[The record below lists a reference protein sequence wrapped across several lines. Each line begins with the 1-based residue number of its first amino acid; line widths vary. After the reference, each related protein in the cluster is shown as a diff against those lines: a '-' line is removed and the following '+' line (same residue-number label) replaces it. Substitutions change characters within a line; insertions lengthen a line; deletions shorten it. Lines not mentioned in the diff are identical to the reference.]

1 MLRQCKGNEWT
12 RSNGSSPRIQMKN
25 INMSS
30 LSAGFI
36 IGKLDAQVAR
46 QWFPASTGQPPPMRP
61 SRNIF
66 ETGSKECIEP
76 IPFHVRPWI
85 ITFFVRFSGEESTWK
100 AFIKRNFSQRGGRKE
115 REREKKTLLIKA
127 NDVRNKLCTKRWM
140 VDKDRGRKLRKRW
153 RYRVEDLFPFIAI
166 RLIKEI
172 EEIEG

>member
-1 MLRQCKGNEWT
+1 
-12 RSNGSSPRIQMKN
+12 MKN

-85 ITFFVRFSGEESTWK
+85 ITFFVRFSGEEST
-100 AFIKRNFSQRGGRKE
+100 
-115 REREKKTLLIKA
+115 
-127 NDVRNKLCTKRWM
+127 
-140 VDKDRGRKLRKRW
+140 
-153 RYRVEDLFPFIAI
+153 
-166 RLIKEI
+166 
-172 EEIEG
+172 